1 MEIYRADKTN
11 KTEGKFFALELHD
24 ALAYRH
30 NPGFGCSKMYKAE
43 TDGLNI
49 RNIEREESDF
59 IESIIGENWMDK
71 YQTEAWA
78 LEAPEVIA
86 YMAENN
92 IDGLR
97 FLDDYPNEA
106 SVFFFPN
113 GLTMEKIEI
122 SEEEGLVIGLKKN
135 ERLFIELAKEYLAG
149 KVWESEDNYVYD
161 ISDFETGNIVDLL
174 KNGKGNDGY
183 FVLEIRK

>member
-1 MEIYRADKTN
+1 
-11 KTEGKFFALELHD
+11 
-24 ALAYRH
+24 
-30 NPGFGCSKMYKAE
+30 
-43 TDGLNI
+43 
-49 RNIEREESDF
+49 
-59 IESIIGENWMDK
+59 
-71 YQTEAWA
+71 
-78 LEAPEVIA
+78 
-86 YMAENN
+86 MAENN

-113 GLTMEKIEI
+113 GLAMEKIEI
-122 SEEEGLVIGLKKN
+122 SEEEGLIIGLEKN

-161 ISDFETGNIVDLL
+161 ISDFETENIVDLL
-174 KNGKGNDGY
+174 KNGKGKDGD